1 MSRLN
6 PEEQYAYYRRC
17 GHVRGNGDRC
27 KGPAMKGEA
36 LCYHH
41 QQQAE
46 TARRREKMRSA
57 FALPPLRD
65 LKTVQRSISE
75 VARAIIEERIDQDY
89 AGELLQQ
96 LERASV
102 ALRAVRR

>member
-1 MSRLN
+1 MSRLG

-17 GHVRGNGDRC
+17 GHVREDGERC

-36 LCYHH
+36 LCYQH

-46 TARRREKMRSA
+46 TARRRQKMRSA

-65 LKTVQRSISE
+65 LKTVQHSISE
-75 VARAIIEERIDQDY
+75 VARAIIEDRIDEDY
-89 AGELLQQ
+89 AGELLAE
-96 LERASV
+96 LERASA
-102 ALRAVRR
+102 ALRSVGR